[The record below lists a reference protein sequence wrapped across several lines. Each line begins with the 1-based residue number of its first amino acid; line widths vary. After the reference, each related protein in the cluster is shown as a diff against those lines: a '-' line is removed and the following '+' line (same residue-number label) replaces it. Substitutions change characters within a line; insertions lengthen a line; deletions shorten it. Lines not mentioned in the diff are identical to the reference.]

1 MKSICCYL
9 LLLYVLFNFATAG
22 KEKRKAP
29 KARQTL
35 IDEDDD
41 DNTELNNIGHEERS
55 LHQWYALLVESLR
68 LICNTLKIPSR
79 GSTSILAQ
87 RLYNFYQPPPT
98 ITMAGVSIPDFT
110 ISSPTTSFD
119 CSRLLPDANYV
130 NDIRK
135 ISTTSTAPSVPRL
148 KLSKVSTAEAP
159 LTKDSLRAELMS
171 LLPSLLQQANQQNSQ
186 SNARPNTT
194 SAGPAYN
201 TVSYDQRGAPFHQD
215 RRNCEL
221 MPPLPESVISK
232 IKLGKFV
239 EFDTLLTQPRIA
251 QPQRHDFDIQVGN
264 EENPSVSLVPRPNSK
279 ARIPNFES
287 WMLAWCVF
295 SRIYF

>member
-1 MKSICCYL
+1 
-9 LLLYVLFNFATAG
+9 
-22 KEKRKAP
+22 
-29 KARQTL
+29 
-35 IDEDDD
+35 
-41 DNTELNNIGHEERS
+41 
-55 LHQWYALLVESLR
+55 
-68 LICNTLKIPSR
+68 
-79 GSTSILAQ
+79 
-87 RLYNFYQPPPT
+87 
-98 ITMAGVSIPDFT
+98 MAGVSMPDFT